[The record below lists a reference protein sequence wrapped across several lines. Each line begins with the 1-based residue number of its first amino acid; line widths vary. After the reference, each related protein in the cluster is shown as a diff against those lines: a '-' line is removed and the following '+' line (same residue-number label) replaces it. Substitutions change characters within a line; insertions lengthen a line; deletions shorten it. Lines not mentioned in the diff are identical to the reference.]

1 MKDKN
6 GKTIKAGDTICYK
19 GHYFDV
25 VKYKGFFGEK
35 GRLKIMERK
44 SMFEGA
50 TDGWLDELER
60 EENKIEIIKKK

>member
-6 GKTIKAGDTICYK
+6 GKIIKAGDIISYK

-25 VKYKGFFGEK
+25 VKYVGFFGKK
-35 GRLKIMERK
+35 GKLKIMERK

-50 TDGWLDELER
+50 TDGWLDELKGK
-60 EENKIEIIKKK
+60 ENKIRIV